1 MSTTTTAGKK
11 RPLEDD
17 DASKPAA
24 AGTPNTSTK
33 NQEDRMDVDA
43 AEGASLV
50 VADNSE
56 HHYEATPF
64 VGEHKRAVSSVQ
76 FAPSKLTKSTNSSY
90 SANSNIHGNNK
101 WNVLAASASAD
112 GTAKVWDL
120 KPAVESYTAAAA
132 ASSQR
137 ATTTSTSTTSSS
149 PHLLTPHVTCA
160 GHARGINQ
168 VCWNPLSP
176 LLATASDDKTL
187 RVWDAISGD
196 ALLELRGHNSFVF
209 SVDQSINMLVSGSFD
224 ETVKLWD
231 LRSGECIQT
240 LPAHS
245 DPVTAVSFNRDG
257 TLVAS
262 ASHDGLIRL
271 WDVATGECLKTLY
284 AAGNPPV
291 SAVKYTPSGKFLLAG
306 TLDSTWRL
314 WPVTQTSLRRCSK
327 TYTGHHVNTKYSIVA
342 DFTANGKSVV
352 TGSEDG
358 NVVLYDLQTKKV
370 QQVLEKAHDDAV
382 LAVSAH
388 DKLPLLC
395 TGGMTNDRRVLFWGT
410 KEYLKDD

>member
-1 MSTTTTAGKK
+1 MSKTTAGKK

-17 DASKPAA
+17 DDAAKPAA
-24 AGTPNTSTK
+24 AAGTTPSSRSTNNK
-33 NQEDRMDVDA
+33 DRMDVDA
-43 AEGASLV
+43 TEDAFSGNKNE
-50 VADNSE
+50 NR
-56 HHYEATPF
+56 YEALPF

-76 FAPSKLTKSTNSSY
+76 FAPSKLTKSSTKNSSY
-90 SANSNIHGNNK
+90 SANSNIHCK

-120 KPAVESYTAAAA
+120 KPAVELFTAA

-137 ATTTSTSTTSSS
+137 ATTTSTTATSAST
-149 PHLLTPHVTCA
+149 HLLTPHVSCA

-187 RVWDAISGD
+187 RVWDAISGE

-291 SAVKYTPSGKFLLAG
+291 SAVKYAPSGKFLLAG

-370 QQVLEKAHDDAV
+370 QQVLEKAHEDAV

-410 KEYLKDD
+410 KEYAKVD